1 MFPNFSLRT
10 LLIVIA
16 LIGATLVQ
24 RPMRERYVPYHAGL
38 HEYRDIYGISNGNP
52 VVVERSVNL
61 PFFGPPALLVLLYV
75 WKCAL
80 RRARLGEGGGEE

>member
-1 MFPNFSLRT
+1 MFPCFSLRT

-38 HEYRDIYGISNGNP
+38 HQQINGLSGGKP
-52 VVVERSVNL
+52 VVVERTVNL

-75 WKCAL
+75 WKGAL
-80 RRARLGEGGGEE
+80 RRARSGEHGGEM